1 MPGKNDQD
9 KKSGIQMAKQKELED
24 FYAKWHDRIG
34 IFDRSDK
41 VTQLINPRSS
51 QTFVSDTFSKEKL
64 RSYMK
69 NPEQNAK
76 QLRNLSRFLYN
87 RVQIYR
93 RIIKFNADFI
103 NLRYRAVI
111 PLNNLVDEISDDEIL
126 SSYYDT
132 LKTLENMN
140 LPLVFEPIYTTCWKE
155 DVFFGCVYYD
165 EEQFFV
171 LPLDP
176 DYCVITGVY
185 DTGDY
190 AFDMDMSYFQS
201 RQELLEL
208 WGEPFQSMWKEYQSD
223 TVNNRYVPMPDEN
236 CICLKVNTD
245 NYKVPIPPFLGI
257 FNELINLEDLKDIQ
271 AIANEQQIYKLLLL
285 KIPLLKGSNEANDF
299 AVLIDTALDFFN
311 KMSDN
316 LNDYVGASLLPGL
329 ETEVVSFSEDQTSD
343 TNKMQKALENVLDIG
358 GAGQILLGSKV
369 SNSIAWKGAVKA
381 DQDMALATLL
391 PQTEAWVNRFLKI
404 HLKNPSV
411 VKFLN
416 VTEQTKADYV
426 QEIRTNATFG
436 VPNRLLLGS
445 LQGLSELDT
454 LSLLNLETNV
464 LKLHEDMIPMQS
476 SNTMDTGELSNK
488 EGGRP
493 RKDEGDLSESGDRS
507 RDYLNE

>member
-1 MPGKNDQD
+1 MANGKKQNQNS
-9 KKSGIQMAKQKELED
+9 KIKTVRQKELED
-24 FYAKWHDRIG
+24 FYAKWHDRVG

-41 VTQLINPRSS
+41 VTQLVDPSAS
-51 QTFVSDTFSKEKL
+51 TTFTSGTFSKETL
-64 RSYMK
+64 RTYMK
-69 NPEQNAK
+69 NPEQNAR

-103 NLRYRAVI
+103 NLRYRSVI
-111 PLNNLVDEISDDEIL
+111 PLNNLVEPISDEEIL
-126 SSYYDT
+126 KSYYDT

-165 EEQFFV
+165 DEQFFV
-171 LPLDP
+171 LQLDP

-201 RQELLEL
+201 RQDTLEL
-208 WGEPFQSMWKEYQSD
+208 WGEPFTTMWKEYQKD
-223 TVNNRYVPMPDEN
+223 TIKNKYVPMPDEN

-245 NYKVPIPPFLGI
+245 NYKVPTPPFLGI

-271 AIANEQQIYKLLLL
+271 AIADEQQIYKLLLL

-299 AVLIDTALDFFN
+299 GVLLDTAIEFYN
-311 KMSDN
+311 KMIAN
-316 LNDYVGASLLPGL
+316 LNDYSAAALLPGL
-329 ETEVVSFSEDQTSD
+329 DTEVISFSDDQTTD
-343 TNKMQKALENVLDIG
+343 TNKIQKALENVLDIG

-391 PQTEAWVNRFLKI
+391 PQTEAWVNRFLSM
-404 HLKNPSV
+404 HLTNPSV

-416 VTEQTKADYV
+416 VTEQTKSDFV
-426 QEIRTNATFG
+426 QEIRTNATYG
-436 VPNRLLLGS
+436 VPNRIILGT

-454 LSLLNLETNV
+454 LSLLNLETKV
-464 LKLHEDMIPMQS
+464 LGLQSEMIPMQS
-476 SNTMDTGELSNK
+476 SNTMNTGDLINET
-488 EGGRP
+488 GRP
-493 RKDEGDLSESGDRS
+493 RKDEGELSESGDRS
-507 RDYLNE
+507 RDYLEE